1 MASTTL
7 EEVRSLFREV
17 AEQFKES
24 DRKFREST
32 QESDR
37 KFRES
42 TQETDRKFQETDR
55 KFQESN
61 QETNRKFQEVS
72 REFEVSAKRFKQTE
86 RMIKEIGCQIGG
98 IGDKFGYFTEGMALP
113 SMERILA
120 KRFGMTVV
128 MPRVRIRKGGETI
141 EIDVLSYA
149 NGDVN
154 LAVVVEVKSRVKKDS
169 ILQFRN
175 IMERF
180 REFFPEHGN
189 KTVLGILA
197 GVDWDRGTEEEA
209 RDAGFLTASIHDEI
223 FKLTTAS
230 DFVPK
235 RWGEG

>member
-32 QESDR
+32 QE
-37 KFRES
+37 
-42 TQETDRKFQETDR
+42 TDRKFQETDR

-61 QETNRKFQEVS
+61 QETNRQFQEVS
-72 REFEVSAKRFKQTE
+72 REFEVSAKRFNQTE

-113 SMERILA
+113 SLECILA

-154 LAVVVEVKSRVKKDS
+154 MAVVVEVKSRVKKES

-197 GVDWDRGTEEEA
+197 GVDWDRGTVEEA
-209 RDAGFLTASIHDEI
+209 RDAGFMTASIHDEV

-230 DFVPK
+230 DFAPK
-235 RWGEG
+235 HW